1 MKKQNLFS
9 MMAIAT
15 LLLTTIN
22 ITFVE
27 AKPRN
32 SYKISNKQV
41 QEVVKHLTG
50 IMDTTQQAATN
61 PKAPSVR
68 MTTCKVTV
76 NTVKTM
82 RKPVIYLYQEQ
93 ALTNKLEKPYRQR
106 FLRISPSKNNT
117 IESAGFKPLNPEKL
131 INLCNQPD
139 TERTFKMEE
148 IGKSEC
154 SVFLK
159 KQGNDYIGETQKG
172 GCPSNYKGAVK
183 ITNKI
188 ILHSTGMDTFD
199 RGYDANGKILWGAKN
214 EPYQFRWLNQTNSK

>member
-9 MMAIAT
+9 MIAIAT

-22 ITFVE
+22 INPVE
-27 AKPRN
+27 GKPRN
-32 SYKISNKQV
+32 TSKIVNKQV

-50 IMDTTQQAATN
+50 IMDTTQQAESN

-76 NTVKTM
+76 NAVKNAK
-82 RKPVIYLYQEQ
+82 KPVIYLYQEQ
-93 ALTNKLEKPYRQR
+93 ALTSKLNKPYRQR
-106 FLRISPSKNNT
+106 FLRISPSKNHT
-117 IESAGFKPLNPEKL
+117 IESAGFKPLTPEKL
-131 INLCNQPD
+131 INLCNKPD
-139 TERTFKMEE
+139 TERTFKLEE

-159 KQGNDYIGETQKG
+159 KQENDYIGETQKG

-199 RGYDANGKILWGAKN
+199 RGYDANGKVIWGAKN
-214 EPYQFRWLNQTNSK
+214 EPYQFRWLRESNNQ